1 MISDITVGTN
11 DLPRAS
17 AFFDSL
23 LGEMGAARVMVMDRM
38 VIWGAKPGAPMLA
51 VCTPYDGKPA
61 SAGNGTMVAIDAGS
75 RETVDKL
82 HAKAL
87 ALGGATKALRD
98 RAATPSTAAIS
109 ATSTATSSSPV
120 SSVEVPMS
128 TV

>member
-1 MISDITVGTN
+1 MISYVTVGTN

-87 ALGGATKALRD
+87 ALGGSDEGAPGPRGDSLYGGYFRD
-98 RAATPSTAAIS
+98 LDGNKFFAC
-109 ATSTATSSSPV
+109 V
-120 SSVEVPMS
+120 FG
-128 TV
+128 